1 VIAAT
6 GLVPVPAA
14 DLFALLSDLEEH
26 WRLAGRWVR
35 VLDLDRSPAAG
46 GRPDG
51 GVVQVRGPCGLVH
64 RTLRTRVVQAVAD
77 ERIEGIAEAG
87 GTRARVS
94 WSLRPADAG
103 TEVRLEAVV
112 ERATPLDQV
121 LLACGGARWLERRFA
136 RTIARLGD
144 EAVKAGSRT
153 ALTTIG

>member
-1 VIAAT
+1 
-6 GLVPVPAA
+6 
-14 DLFALLSDLEEH
+14 
-26 WRLAGRWVR
+26 
-35 VLDLDRSPAAG
+35 
-46 GRPDG
+46 
-51 GVVQVRGPCGLVH
+51 VH

-77 ERIEGIAEAG
+77 ERVEGIAEAG

-94 WSLRPADAG
+94 WSLRPAGAG

-112 ERATPLDQV
+112 ERAMRLDQV